1 MEELN
6 GEKYILSPGTQVRE
20 EDFGLLFYTM
30 KGPRLYFMSCGSL
43 LDSQF
48 FLGECT
54 LAAWLEMK
62 VDRQPLPE
70 EQKQMLKIRG
80 KLHHLCKKG
89 VIREC

>member
-1 MEELN
+1 MKGLN

-30 KGPRLYFMSCGSL
+30 KGPRLYFMSCGNL

-48 FLGECT
+48 FQGQCT

-62 VDRQPLPE
+62 AAGQPLPDV
-70 EQKQMLKIRG
+70 QRQMVKIGG
-80 KLHHLCKKG
+80 KLHHLCEKG